1 FVSPDSLF
9 MFGMKLQYLAIPVA
23 LVPCALGFPHLANF
37 PEYRSLAGLS
47 PQEVRA
53 VVRTF
58 SSTSGPQPL
67 PPPINDTSAKLVYDA
82 AHPYQPDQ
90 PGDIRGPCPGLNTL
104 ASHGYLNRNGVAT
117 PAEIINAV
125 QEGFNMGW
133 NLASFVT
140 YGTFVV
146 DGNHL
151 TNLMSIG
158 ANTTTDYELTPGINI
173 HGNFEGDASTTRGDY
188 YFGNNYSFNETLF
201 DQLVYAANL
210 VGDGMITVES
220 ASLQKALRIND
231 SIARNPTFSFD
242 TPRYLTA
249 YAETTFPLAFFVSNQ
264 TVNTTMNATLDDAR
278 SFYEKHKYPKEFYR
292 RQAPYDFP
300 QVSIMFKKIFS
311 LVRVLPGQNEGVNN
325 FVVNPEDNGSLCYA
339 YQRQVN
345 LTAQLYPN
353 PTSELEAAIKTNLV
367 TFYQTLGDPACE
379 QLFPFG
385 Q

>member
-1 FVSPDSLF
+1 
-9 MFGMKLQYLAIPVA
+9 MKLQTLATLAA
-23 LVPCALGFPHLANF
+23 LVPYALGFPYLTNF

-47 PQEVRA
+47 PQEIRA
-53 VVRTF
+53 VARTF
-58 SSTSGPQPL
+58 SSTPGAQPL
-67 PPPINDTSAKLVYDA
+67 PPPINDTSAKLVYDE
-82 AHPYQPDQ
+82 AHPFQPNQ

-104 ASHGYLNRNGVAT
+104 SSHGYLPRNGVAT
-117 PAEIINAV
+117 PAEIINTV

-133 NLASFVT
+133 NLAAFIT
-140 YGTFVV
+140 YGAFIV

-151 TNLMSIG
+151 TNLMTIG
-158 ANTTTDYELTPGINI
+158 ANTTADDELTPGINI
-173 HGNFEGDASTTRGDY
+173 HGNFEGDVSTTRGDY

-201 DQLVYAANL
+201 EQLVNAANL
-210 VGDGMITVES
+210 VGGGFITIES
-220 ASLQKALRIND
+220 ASLQKAQRIND
-231 SIARNPTFSFD
+231 SIAHNPTFSFD

-264 TVNTTMNATLDDAR
+264 TANTTLNTSLDNAR
-278 SFYEKHKYPKEFYR
+278 SFFQTHKYPDGFYR

-300 QVSIMFKKIFS
+300 EVSTMFGKIFD
-311 LVRVLPGQNEGVNN
+311 LVGVLPGRNEGVGN

-345 LTAQLYPN
+345 LTGQLYPN
-353 PTSELEAAIKTNLV
+353 PTSELETAIKANLIS
-367 TFYQTLGDPACE
+367 FYQTLEDPTCE

>member
-1 FVSPDSLF
+1 
-9 MFGMKLQYLAIPVA
+9 MNLQKLAILIGLA
-23 LVPCALGFPHLANF
+23 SYALGFPRLANF

-47 PQEVRA
+47 PEEVRA

-58 SSTSGPQPL
+58 SSTPGAQPL
-67 PPPINDTSAKLVYDA
+67 PPSINDTSAKLVYDS
-82 AHPYQPDQ
+82 AHPYEPDR

-104 ASHGYLNRNGVAT
+104 ASHGYLNRTGVAT

-140 YGTFVV
+140 YGAFVV

-158 ANTTTDYELTPGINI
+158 ANTTADGQLTPGLNI

-201 DQLVYAANL
+201 DELVYAANL

-220 ASLQKALRIND
+220 ASLQKYLRIND

-264 TVNTTMNATLDDAR
+264 TLNTTMNVTLDDAR
-278 SFYEKHKYPKEFYR
+278 SFFEVHKYPEGFYR
-292 RQAPYDFP
+292 RQAPYDFTEVNTMFNTIFGLVG
-300 QVSIMFKKIFS
+300 VS
-311 LVRVLPGQNEGVNN
+311 PGRNEGVGNY
-325 FVVNPEDNGSLCYA
+325 VSCYA

-345 LTAQLYPN
+345 LTAEMYPN
-353 PTSELEAAIKTNLV
+353 PTSELEAAIKANLV
-367 TFYQTLGDPACE
+367 TFYQTVGDPSCG